1 MPFVANATII
11 KKGIT
16 NIKAWSLLINIFSI
30 AGSKSQA
37 VAEVLPATKIEKKT
51 AKNILCKYFFV

>member
-51 AKNILCKYFFV
+51 AKKI

>member
-1 MPFVANATII
+1 
-11 KKGIT
+11 
-16 NIKAWSLLINIFSI
+16 LINIFSI
-30 AGSKSQA
+30 AGSKSHA